1 MSVFQEDHRQRVLQE
16 PVSRVGTTSRDG
28 AFDQHVDHMAARP
41 ALKIGAFIATNVLSA
56 SHDKALCEESA
67 ARSIVTFSRSPGVP
81 VIYPAPSP
89 LRRPGSDQGENRHQA
104 YLGPTP
110 HLRYSSWG
118 NVTGDPEPWSRLD
131 RTMWGMFPWLDFV
144 GDCHPGGHNLGRS
157 TVIMQGRSD
166 TNA

>member
-1 MSVFQEDHRQRVLQE
+1 MSVFQEGHRQRVLQE
-16 PVSRVGTTSRDG
+16 PVSSGGTSCDG
-28 AFDQHVDHMAARP
+28 AFNQHVDNMAARP
-41 ALKIGAFIATNVLSA
+41 ALKVGAFIATLVFSA
-56 SHDKALCEESA
+56 SHDRAFCEEMTA
-67 ARSIVTFSRSPGVP
+67 KSIVTFSPSPGAR

-89 LRRPGSDQGENRHQA
+89 LRRPGSHQRENRHQA